1 MPKIYN
7 ALTGA
12 ELKATI
18 LAEVERE
25 LDHAGINSV
34 GVTYPM
40 ASWQWTLTIRQVD
53 AEGQPVADTS
63 ERNLEAGKAVAGKV
77 VNALHGSSKR
87 FKHKPP
93 SPTEVRLAEKLPLP
107 EG

>member
-1 MPKIYN
+1 MAKIYN

-40 ASWQWTLTIRQVD
+40 ASW
-53 AEGQPVADTS
+53 
-63 ERNLEAGKAVAGKV
+63 
-77 VNALHGSSKR
+77 
-87 FKHKPP
+87 
-93 SPTEVRLAEKLPLP
+93 
-107 EG
+107 